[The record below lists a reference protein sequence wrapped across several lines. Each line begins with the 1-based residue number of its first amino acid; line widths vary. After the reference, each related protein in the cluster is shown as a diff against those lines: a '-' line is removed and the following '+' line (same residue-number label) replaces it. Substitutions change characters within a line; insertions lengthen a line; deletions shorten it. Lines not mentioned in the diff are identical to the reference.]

1 MSLEFLLMILLVMI
15 LGGALATLGDRIG
28 TKVGKARLSL
38 FNLRPKKTAVLV
50 TIFTGTLISASTM
63 GLLLLVSQGLRDRLL
78 NFDKIRL
85 NLRRDAESAQ
95 KELEKA
101 NQSKTEVENLLRQAK
116 LERERVQTQLKR
128 INTSLKGAVERQRVT
143 EALRQ
148 RVEQQRNQIQGQ
160 LIRVSDQALT
170 LRSDIGRL
178 NNERQGLFEQRN
190 QIAQQIR
197 QRDRDI
203 GDRNRLLQQRDRE
216 INERNT
222 ELAERETRLRELEQQ
237 QSFLQN
243 ELVALVQ
250 IAQDSEL
257 KLRGGIPALVRDQP
271 LALALVQAEGPGQA
285 RQVIDAILA
294 RANQVALDRIQPEGV
309 PPGVP
314 IVQIEQSE
322 IDRLIERISDG
333 SPYVMRVLSSVNYL
347 RGETF
352 SDRRG
357 VRVFIQVAPKRLIFK
372 ANAVINAKTLD
383 PSQMNAAELEE
394 WVTQQLIGQANFLAR
409 QQGIWATTSNVRLQ
423 AVEEVVKQLTQ
434 LNGPVEVRAIAPED
448 VSIEGPLKLE
458 FVILQAGQVILET
471 RNSTT

>member
-1 MSLEFLLMILLVMI
+1 MSLEFFLILLVMV

-50 TIFTGTLISASTM
+50 TIFTGMLISASTM
-63 GLLLLVSQGLRDRLL
+63 GLLLLVSRGLRDRLL
-78 NFDKIRL
+78 NFDKIRS
-85 NLRRDAESAQ
+85 NLLRDTKAAQ
-95 KELEKA
+95 QELEKA
-101 NQSKTEVENLLRQAK
+101 NGSKTEVENQLRQAK

-128 INTSLKGAVERQRVT
+128 INTSLKGAVERQRAT

-160 LIRVSDQALT
+160 LIRVSDQATT

-178 NNERQGLFEQRN
+178 NNERQMLFEQRN
-190 QIAQQIR
+190 RIAQQIS
-197 QRDRDI
+197 QRDQELAGKDQA
-203 GDRNRLLQQRDRE
+203 LAQRDRE
-216 INERNT
+216 LADKGQELVVKGK
-222 ELAERETRLRELEQQ
+222 ELAEKEQQ
-237 QSFLQN
+237 LSFLQN

-294 RANQVALDRIQPEGV
+294 RANQVALDRIQPEGI
-309 PPGVP
+309 PPGAA
-314 IVQIEQSE
+314 IVQIEQAE

-333 SPYVMRVLSSVNYL
+333 TPYVMRVLSSVNYL
-347 RGETF
+347 RGESF
-352 SDRRG
+352 SDQRG
-357 VRVFIQVAPKRLIFK
+357 VRVFIQVAPKRVIFK
-372 ANAVINAKTLD
+372 ANAVINAKTIEN
-383 PSQMNAAELEE
+383 PSQRSLTELEE
-394 WVTQQLIGQANFLAR
+394 WVTQQLIGQANFFAR

-423 AVEEVVKQLTQ
+423 AVEEVVKQLSQ
-434 LNGPVEVRAIAPED
+434 LNGPVEVRAIAPEE

-458 FVILQAGQVILET
+458 FVILRAGQVVLET
-471 RNSTT
+471 RN